1 MYSSINALDIDSC
14 VVGKSTLFRKEDL
27 DRHCGGLRAFG
38 NTMSEDNAIGQ
49 ALRKAGLKHVMG
61 PELAQQSL
69 GRMPV
74 KAYFDRRGRWIRI
87 RVHTVMLPTLLE
99 MFSES
104 VMSGITGSWAV
115 ESLFGVVRW
124 KVLLAHFVVWAWSDF
139 VIAGMVDPGV
149 MGSWKGIWRLVRGWV
164 GREMTAFPL
173 WAVAVSGKRVTWR
186 GKKFRFLRDGSVVAD
201 DRKQK

>member
-1 MYSSINALDIDSC
+1 MPPKTLLNSIYLLSQPKVGLVHHLPTGTDPQTLGSGLEYAFLNTSHAKMYSSINALDIDSC
-14 VVGKSTLFRKEDL
+14 VVGKSTLFRKADL
-27 DRHCGGLRAFG
+27 DKHCGGLRSFG

-115 ESLFGVVRW
+115 ESLFGV
-124 KVLLAHFVVWAWSDF
+124 A
-139 VIAGMVDPGV
+139 
-149 MGSWKGIWRLVRGWV
+149 
-164 GREMTAFPL
+164 
-173 WAVAVSGKRVTWR
+173 
-186 GKKFRFLRDGSVVAD
+186 
-201 DRKQK
+201 